1 MRDILQTDLIRI
13 KLYTF
18 HVSVSIMMVRKD
30 LVKLLPCFFC
40 NPTLRMCA
48 CPNDD
53 KIGNLLIYN
62 MFIIKCIPNKFDVFI
77 KCRNREY
84 IGNNNRQHTTSSHY
98 ILTRWMQGMLSLKLE
113 GKVVCQKRMLVIKAQ
128 PVATTKTTF
137 HYMICFRFNSPK
149 LYNDTRF

>member
-1 MRDILQTDLIRI
+1 
-13 KLYTF
+13 
-18 HVSVSIMMVRKD
+18 
-30 LVKLLPCFFC
+30 
-40 NPTLRMCA
+40 
-48 CPNDD
+48 
-53 KIGNLLIYN
+53 

>member
-1 MRDILQTDLIRI
+1 MIQVFVGIHIHISVRYILYFTIFSIILQKILSKIFHIPLDICKTILLAMRDILQTDLIRI

-40 NPTLRMCA
+40 KPTLRMCA

-84 IGNNNRQHTTSSHY
+84 IGNNNRQHN
-98 ILTRWMQGMLSLKLE
+98 K
-113 GKVVCQKRMLVIKAQ
+113 
-128 PVATTKTTF
+128 
-137 HYMICFRFNSPK
+137 
-149 LYNDTRF
+149 

>member
-30 LVKLLPCFFC
+30 LVKLLPCFVC

-84 IGNNNRQHTTSSHY
+84 IGNNNRQHN
-98 ILTRWMQGMLSLKLE
+98 K
-113 GKVVCQKRMLVIKAQ
+113 
-128 PVATTKTTF
+128 
-137 HYMICFRFNSPK
+137 
-149 LYNDTRF
+149 